1 MARWLPLAF
10 CACALSV
17 LGLAAASCGGS
28 SGAKTISGTPG
39 TSATATGSA
48 AAVNTTP
55 DDPKAAP
62 VLKAPA
68 SLYSINLDD
77 LGTAF
82 FTDISQTYVLT
93 LDSYAAAQ
101 GAFASATEGKKDLTD
116 WGYLGGYETAYIPE
130 GRETAV
136 SSCSA
141 RHNY

>member
-1 MARWLPLAF
+1 M
-10 CACALSV
+10 
-17 LGLAAASCGGS
+17 
-28 SGAKTISGTPG
+28 
-39 TSATATGSA
+39 
-48 AAVNTTP
+48 NTTP

-101 GAFASATEGKKDLTD
+101 GAFCFGHRRQERPHGL
-116 WGYLGGYETAYIPE
+116 GYLGGYETAYIPE

-136 SSCSA
+136 LQGQ
-141 RHNY
+141 Y